1 MRKHVVITFLLLF
14 SVALLAQAP
23 PAPDPAA
30 QAAEIKKLDFLVG
43 EWSGEGW
50 MDMPGGKRETF
61 TSWEKVVKKVNG
73 TALLVEGLHKSKAT
87 GEVVH
92 ETLAM
97 LTFDPAAK
105 HYSFRTALANGRA
118 GNFTGSVP
126 SENVFV
132 WGMGGQRNQIRYT
145 IKLNDKGEWSE
156 VGEFSPD
163 GENWRKFFEMT
174 LRKVK

>member
-1 MRKHVVITFLLLF
+1 MRKHFITGFLLLF
-14 SVALLAQAP
+14 SGALLAQAP

-30 QAAEIKKLDFLVG
+30 QAAEIKKLEFLVG

-97 LTFDPAAK
+97 LTYDPGAK
-105 HYSFRTALANGRA
+105 NYSFRTALANGRA
-118 GNFTGSVP
+118 GNFTGTVP

-132 WGMGGQRNQIRYT
+132 WGMNSPRSQIRYT
-145 IKLNDKGEWSE
+145 IKLNDKGEWFE
-156 VGEFSPD
+156 IGEFSPN